1 MNKVEFLET
10 FLSLYISHH
19 EVLRDMESNEN
30 KYVVIDV
37 RNAPK
42 EVKKDKIKSSIEI
55 PAKDLKNQLSDLS
68 KEKIY
73 VVYDWTGG
81 TTLGKEA
88 LLELYKNNYEAYELA
103 GALEGWKSM
112 KLPLENIV

>member
-42 EVKKDKIKSSIEI
+42 EVKSDKIKSSIEI

-68 KEKIY
+68 KEKDICSLRL
-73 VVYDWTGG
+73 DWRNYFR
-81 TTLGKEA
+81 KEA
-88 LLELYKNNYEAYELA
+88 LLELYKNNYEA
-103 GALEGWKSM
+103 M
-112 KLPLENIV
+112 N

>member
-88 LLELYKNNYEAYELA
+88 LLERSEEHTSELQSRFDLVCRLL
-103 GALEGWKSM
+103 LEK
-112 KLPLENIV
+112 KKEK

>member
-19 EVLRDMESNEN
+19 EVLRDMESNEK

-103 GALEGWKSM
+103 GALEGWKGM
-112 KLPLENIV
+112 KLPLENVI